1 MSAISMTQQELL
13 FSMHTI
19 FRIDEIKQIDDDD
32 ERLWQVELSLMA
44 NDDQQLHA
52 LTERIRKDTSGS
64 TGWHRLGDF
73 LVKLTECHKAEQV
86 YEVMLTRASDDGE
99 KALLYH

>member
-1 MSAISMTQQELL
+1 
-13 FSMHTI
+13 MHTI

-52 LTERIRKDTSGS
+52 LTERIRKDTSGP
-64 TGWHRLGDF
+64 TGWHRLGGF
-73 LVKLTECHKAEQV
+73 LVKLTEFHKAEQV